1 MQGKNK
7 YNKIYSMLENNKQAY
22 KILSRVTGKISR
34 VTGKI
39 SRLTKNKQAYRGY
52 FTVINTKLPND
63 KYV

>member
-1 MQGKNK
+1 
-7 YNKIYSMLENNKQAY
+7 MLENNKQAY

-34 VTGKI
+34 
-39 SRLTKNKQAYRGY
+39 LTKNKQAYKRY